1 MKANDLN
8 QIAIV
13 QYLAKQNIHPVK
25 EKGNSAFYHSP
36 FRVDNDPSLK
46 VDTEAN
52 VWYDFGLGKGGQL
65 IDLVMLLDKC
75 TLYQAIVKLEKTDI
89 CSNVST
95 LIRMNTQIDSQTNS
109 FSFQGETERGRLPSI
124 RIQRVTELIHPA
136 LLQYLAK
143 RTIPIDIARAHCKQI
158 HYGIDNKNYF
168 AIGFKNNS
176 QGWNLRNEYFKGCT
190 SMDISTSNAVDNS
203 TCLVFEGFMDY
214 LSFLMLNK
222 QKKAPCDVLVLNST
236 ANLSK
241 AINFLQ
247 QHQEVHTYLDNDE
260 GGRKATL
267 QIQQTCKSHIN
278 KASEYSNF
286 KDLNEFLVAQQQ
298 GKKQRNTQGVKQ
310 KPSKG
315 FRL

>member
-13 QYLAKQNIHPVK
+13 QYLAKQNIFPVK
-25 EKGNSAFYHSP
+25 EKGNTAFYHSP

-46 VDTEAN
+46 VDTESN

-75 TLYQAIVKLEKTDI
+75 TLYQAIVKLEETDI
-89 CSNVST
+89 CSSVQT
-95 LIRMNTQIDSQTNS
+95 HEQTNS
-109 FSFQGETERGRLPSI
+109 FSFQGERERGRLPSI

-143 RTIPIDIARAHCKQI
+143 RAIPIDIARAYCKQI
-158 HYGIDNKNYF
+158 HYGIDDKNYF
-168 AIGFKNNS
+168 AIGFKNDS
-176 QGWNLRNEYFKGCT
+176 EEWNLRNEYFKGCT
-190 SMDISTSNAVDNS
+190 SMEVSTSTAVDNS

-214 LSFLMLNK
+214 LSYLTLNK
-222 QKKAPCDVLVLNST
+222 QVKAPCDVLVLNST

-247 QHQEVHTYLDNDE
+247 HHEVHTYLDNDE

-278 KASEYSNF
+278 KASEYSNN
-286 KDLNEFLVAQQQ
+286 LLI
-298 GKKQRNTQGVKQ
+298 RNSTIKYMTRHSVG
-310 KPSKG
+310 
-315 FRL
+315 